1 MYRNDIPYPLVEC
14 TIEEIAAEGLSGAP
28 AIDLAAR
35 RVVLPLEETTDI
47 QAVEITSCKITENAT
62 VTKEIVGV
70 HDMRTPIYTTLAIY
84 QEYPWTIEAQQTIER
99 SFTVAGQVG
108 STEWD
113 PANLRA
119 KAYVGFEDLSH
130 VEITSLKLG
139 PRGITHMSCVF
150 ADDLN
155 DTNLHLL
162 TDFAEGFREVYATC
176 HGREERWMLVVEYT
190 EIKVSFTKAAPW
202 THSAWLYADG
212 LSGTKLGFRYRPE
225 GAAEWIEVP
234 QEQIAFDGGSFSTQ
248 IKDCCPKPPTKR
260 WHTRTTIFPE
270 VQKFTTE
277 PALALPNAGFEEWS
291 TPKKALCPTCRRT
304 RHSGT
309 PETTARRP
317 WAST

>member
-1 MYRNDIPYPLVEC
+1 MKRLGFCILALVLAGCIENDIPYPLVEC

-130 VEITSLKLG
+130 VEVTSLKLG

-162 TDFAEGFREVYATC
+162 TDFAEGFREVYATY

-225 GAAEWIEVP
+225 GATEWIG
-234 QEQIAFDGGSFSTQ
+234 ARNRLRSGGILERRSFGSA
-248 IKDCCPKPPTKR
+248 KV
-260 WHTRTTIFPE
+260 HHRTGTGAA
-270 VQKFTTE
+270 Q
-277 PALALPNAGFEEWS
+277 
-291 TPKKALCPTCRRT
+291 RRI
-304 RHSGT
+304 
-309 PETTARRP
+309 
-317 WAST
+317 

>member
-1 MYRNDIPYPLVEC
+1 MKRLGFCILALVLAGCIENDIPYPLVEC

-139 PRGITHMSCVF
+139 R
-150 ADDLN
+150 
-155 DTNLHLL
+155 
-162 TDFAEGFREVYATC
+162 
-176 HGREERWMLVVEYT
+176 
-190 EIKVSFTKAAPW
+190 AA
-202 THSAWLYADG
+202 S
-212 LSGTKLGFRYRPE
+212 
-225 GAAEWIEVP
+225 
-234 QEQIAFDGGSFSTQ
+234 
-248 IKDCCPKPPTKR
+248 
-260 WHTRTTIFPE
+260 
-270 VQKFTTE
+270 
-277 PALALPNAGFEEWS
+277 
-291 TPKKALCPTCRRT
+291 PTCRAYSRT
-304 RHSGT
+304 TS
-309 PETTARRP
+309 TTRT
-317 WAST
+317 STC